1 MNQSLPS
8 ISFEQLQL
16 LAESNEMDPQ
26 LLQKYHDYQFFFQ
39 SGQLAFKSPD
49 FNDNENPICSTI
61 ELHYTK
67 FMQQFKRVGH
77 KREPLSKSL
86 GSKRPKSIIDAT
98 FGMGGDSMYF
108 LAMGL
113 EVIAFEREP
122 LIFLMHKLKI
132 ESLTEQN
139 EAFSRINLK
148 LGNCLDTENVD
159 LIYFDPMYSE
169 HNEKALPGKN
179 MRIFRSLVGSDADSE
194 EVANKLRLKC
204 HRLVIKRPIKAPLLL
219 TGPTNSF
226 KGKSTRYDVYLN
238 H

>member
-1 MNQSLPS
+1 MSQSLPS

-16 LAESNEMDPQ
+16 LAESNEIDPQ
-26 LLQKYHDYQFFFQ
+26 LLQKYHDYQFFYRD
-39 SGQLAFKSPD
+39 GQLAFKSLD
-49 FNDNENPICSTI
+49 FNDNEKPICSTI
-61 ELHYTK
+61 DLHYTK

-77 KREPLSKSL
+77 KREPFSKSL
-86 GSKRPKSIIDAT
+86 GSKRPKIITDAT

-113 EVIAFEREP
+113 NVTAYEREP
-122 LIFLMHKLKI
+122 LIFLIHKLKI
-132 ESLTEQN
+132 DWLSEHN
-139 EAFSRINLK
+139 EAFGKVDLK
-148 LGNCLDTENVD
+148 LGSCLNTDNVE
-159 LIYFDPMYSE
+159 LIYFDPMYSD

-194 EVANKLRLKC
+194 EIARQLRSKC

-219 TGPTNSF
+219 PAPTNSF

>member
-1 MNQSLPS
+1 
-8 ISFEQLQL
+8 
-16 LAESNEMDPQ
+16 MDPQ
-26 LLQKYHDYQFFFQ
+26 LLQKYHDYQFFYQ
-39 SGQLAFKSPD
+39 NGELAFKSPD

-61 ELHYTK
+61 DLHYTK

-77 KREPLSKSL
+77 KREPLSRSL
-86 GSKRPKSIIDAT
+86 GSKRPEIITDAT

-132 ESLTEQN
+132 DYLSGHN
-139 EAFSRINLK
+139 KAYNRINLK
-148 LGNCLDTENVD
+148 LGSCLNTENVE
-159 LIYFDPMYSE
+159 LIYFDPMYSD

-179 MRIFRSLVGSDADSE
+179 MRIFRSLIGSDADSE
-194 EVANKLRLKC
+194 EVATQLRSKC
-204 HRLVIKRPIKAPLLL
+204 YKLVIKRPIKAPLLL
-219 TGPTNSF
+219 STPTNSF